1 MVQMII
7 GNKGKGKTKQLL
19 DRANTSI
26 KTANG
31 NIVYIDKS
39 SKHMLELNNK
49 IRLIDAS
56 SFGLRNSDEFIGFI
70 LGIISQDHD
79 LEQMYFDSFLKV
91 SHLEGKDI
99 TATIQDGEESELRM
113 TTYTEKLPVAA
124 FLCTWTQRNA
134 PPALFSVHFYAWCW
148 ADMPP
153 TRP

>member
-7 GNKGKGKTKQLL
+7 GKKGKGKTKQLL
-19 DRANTSI
+19 DKVNTSI

-56 SFGLRNSDEFIGFI
+56 GYGLKKSDEFIGFI

-79 LEQMYFDSFLKV
+79 LEEMYLDSFLKV
-91 SHLEGKDI
+91 AKLEDADI
-99 TATIQDGEESELRM
+99 TATIKELNSISKAFNVNFILSVSLDKEELPAELAEYIFIEM
-113 TTYTEKLPVAA
+113 
-124 FLCTWTQRNA
+124 
-134 PPALFSVHFYAWCW
+134 
-148 ADMPP
+148 
-153 TRP
+153 

>member
-7 GNKGKGKTKQLL
+7 GKKGKGKTKQLL
-19 DRANTSI
+19 DKVNTSI

-56 SFGLRNSDEFIGFI
+56 GYGLKNSDEFIGFI

-79 LEQMYFDSFLKV
+79 LEEMYLDSFLKV
-91 SHLEGKDI
+91 AKLEDADI
-99 TATIQDGEESELRM
+99 TATIKELNSISKAFNVNFILSVSLDKEELPAELAEYILIEM
-113 TTYTEKLPVAA
+113 
-124 FLCTWTQRNA
+124 
-134 PPALFSVHFYAWCW
+134 
-148 ADMPP
+148 
-153 TRP
+153 

>member
-7 GNKGKGKTKQLL
+7 GKKGKGKTKQLL
-19 DRANTSI
+19 DKVNSSI

-56 SFGLRNSDEFIGFI
+56 GYGLKNSDEFIGFI

-79 LEQMYFDSFLKV
+79 LVEMYLDSFLNVAK
-91 SHLEGKDI
+91 LEGADI
-99 TATIQDGEESELRM
+99 TATIKELAMISENFKVNFVLSVSLDK
-113 TTYTEKLPVAA
+113 TEV
-124 FLCTWTQRNA
+124 
-134 PPALFSVHFYAWCW
+134 PADLAEYIFIEL
-148 ADMPP
+148 
-153 TRP
+153 

>member
-7 GNKGKGKTKQLL
+7 GKKGKGKTKQLL
-19 DRANTSI
+19 DKVNTSI

-56 SFGLRNSDEFIGFI
+56 GYGLKNSDEFIGFI

-79 LEQMYFDSFLKV
+79 LEEMYLDSFLKV
-91 SHLEGKDI
+91 AKLEDADI
-99 TATIQDGEESELRM
+99 TATIKELDSISKAFNVNFILSVSLDKEELPAELAEYIFIEM
-113 TTYTEKLPVAA
+113 
-124 FLCTWTQRNA
+124 
-134 PPALFSVHFYAWCW
+134 
-148 ADMPP
+148 
-153 TRP
+153 

>member
-7 GNKGKGKTKQLL
+7 GKKGKGKTKQLL
-19 DRANTSI
+19 DRVNTSI

-56 SFGLRNSDEFIGFI
+56 GYGLKNSDEFIGFI

-79 LEQMYFDSFLKV
+79 LEEMYLDRFLKV
-91 SHLEGKDI
+91 AKLEGADI
-99 TATIQDGEESELRM
+99 TATIKELDSISKNFNVNFILSVSLDKDELPAELGEYIFIEM
-113 TTYTEKLPVAA
+113 
-124 FLCTWTQRNA
+124 
-134 PPALFSVHFYAWCW
+134 
-148 ADMPP
+148 
-153 TRP
+153 

>member
-19 DRANTSI
+19 DRANSSV

-79 LEQMYFDSFLKV
+79 LEEMYLDSFLKV
-91 SHLEGKDI
+91 AHLEGKDI
-99 TATIQDGEESELRM
+99 SATIQELDKIGKIFGLTFILSVSLDRQDIPE
-113 TTYTEKLPVAA
+113 TIAEKIHIE
-124 FLCTWTQRNA
+124 C
-134 PPALFSVHFYAWCW
+134 
-148 ADMPP
+148 
-153 TRP
+153 

>member
-7 GNKGKGKTKQLL
+7 GKKGKGKTKQLL
-19 DRANTSI
+19 DKVNTSI

-56 SFGLRNSDEFIGFI
+56 GYGLKNSDEFIGFI

-79 LEQMYFDSFLKV
+79 LEEMYLDSFLKV
-91 SHLEGKDI
+91 AKLKDADI
-99 TATIQDGEESELRM
+99 TATIKELNSISKAFNVNFILSVSLDKEELPAELAEYIFIEM
-113 TTYTEKLPVAA
+113 
-124 FLCTWTQRNA
+124 
-134 PPALFSVHFYAWCW
+134 
-148 ADMPP
+148 
-153 TRP
+153 

>member
-7 GNKGKGKTKQLL
+7 GKKGKGKTKQLL
-19 DRANTSI
+19 DKVNTSI

-56 SFGLRNSDEFIGFI
+56 GYGLKNSDEFIGFI

-79 LEQMYFDSFLKV
+79 LEEMYLDSFLKV
-91 SHLEGKDI
+91 AKLEDADI
-99 TATIQDGEESELRM
+99 TATIKELNSNSKAFNVNFILSVSLDKEELPAELAEYIFIEM
-113 TTYTEKLPVAA
+113 
-124 FLCTWTQRNA
+124 
-134 PPALFSVHFYAWCW
+134 
-148 ADMPP
+148 
-153 TRP
+153 

>member
-7 GNKGKGKTKQLL
+7 GKKGKGKTKQLL
-19 DRANTSI
+19 DRVNTSI

-56 SFGLRNSDEFIGFI
+56 GYGLKNSDEFIGFI

-79 LEQMYFDSFLKV
+79 LEEMYLDSFLNVAK
-91 SHLEGKDI
+91 LEGADI
-99 TATIQDGEESELRM
+99 TATIKELDSISKNFNVNFILSVSLDKDELPAELGE
-113 TTYTEKLPVAA
+113 YI
-124 FLCTWTQRNA
+124 FI
-134 PPALFSVHFYAWCW
+134 
-148 ADMPP
+148 DMEYSH
-153 TRP
+153 T

>member
-7 GNKGKGKTKQLL
+7 GKKGKGKTKQLL
-19 DRANTSI
+19 DRVNTSI

-56 SFGLRNSDEFIGFI
+56 GYGLKNSDEFIGFI

-79 LEQMYFDSFLKV
+79 LEEMYLDSFLKV
-91 SHLEGKDI
+91 AKLEDADI
-99 TATIQDGEESELRM
+99 TATIKELNSISKAFNVNFILSVSLDKEELPAELAEYIFIEM
-113 TTYTEKLPVAA
+113 
-124 FLCTWTQRNA
+124 
-134 PPALFSVHFYAWCW
+134 
-148 ADMPP
+148 
-153 TRP
+153 